1 MGATAII
8 LYIMFLMSQDFL
20 FCEKYTPKTMEEVIL
35 PKDLKNLFIGI
46 RDSGKTSHMTLAGP
60 QGCGK
65 TSTIRALAKEL
76 QVDFMMINGSK
87 ERSIDTIRTTVES
100 YASSVSMYS
109 SGKKILLIDEAD
121 NLTQDAQKAFLGVI
135 EATQK
140 NCTFVLTCN
149 YPNRIDLAVLSR
161 CPIVNFKFPKEE
173 KPQLLADFY
182 TSILKILEENK
193 IKVEDKKVVAKLVAK
208 YFPDFRRTLN
218 ILQQYSASGEI
229 NSSVLAQVSDIKVS
243 TLYKAMKERNFGEVR
258 KWAINNLD
266 NDATMV
272 LRSVYDGLE
281 GVMKPYS
288 IPAAILIIHEHMA
301 CNVMDNEVN
310 LITCFIKLMMEDAI
324 EFL

>member
-1 MGATAII
+1 
-8 LYIMFLMSQDFL
+8 
-20 FCEKYTPKTMEEVIL
+20 MEEVIL

-60 QGCGK
+60 KGCGK
-65 TSTIRALAKEL
+65 TSTIKALAKEL
-76 QVDFMMINGSK
+76 NVDFMMINGSK

-140 NCTFVLTCN
+140 NCIFVLTCN
-149 YPNRIDLAVLSR
+149 YPNRIDPAVLSR
-161 CPIVNFKFPKEE
+161 CPIINFKFPKEE

-182 TSILKILEENK
+182 TSILKIIEENK
-193 IKVEDKKVVAKLVAK
+193 IKVDDKKVVAKLVAK

-243 TLYKAMKERNFGEVR
+243 TLYKAMKEKNFGEVR

-324 EFL
+324 EWL

>member
-1 MGATAII
+1 
-8 LYIMFLMSQDFL
+8 MSQDFL
-20 FCEKYTPKTMEEVIL
+20 FVEKYAPQCIEDTIL
-35 PKDLKNLFIGI
+35 PDDLKKLFLGI
-46 RDSGKTSHMTLAGP
+46 KNSGKTSHMTLAGP
-60 QGCGK
+60 KGCGK
-65 TSTIRALAKEL
+65 TSTIRALAKDL
-76 QVDFMMINGSK
+76 GSDFMMINGSK

-100 YASSVSMYS
+100 YASSVSLYS
-109 SGKKILLIDEAD
+109 GAKKILLIDEAD

-140 NCTFVLTCN
+140 NCTFILTCN
-149 YPNRIDLAVLSR
+149 YPNRIDPAVLSR

-173 KPQLLADFY
+173 KPKLLSEFY

-193 IKVEDKKVVAKLVAK
+193 IKVDDNKVIAKLATK

-218 ILQQYSASGEI
+218 VLQQYSASGEI

-243 TLYKAMKERNFGEVR
+243 ALFRAMKERKFSEVR
-258 KWAINNLD
+258 KWVVDNLD

-272 LRSVYDGLE
+272 LRGVYDGLQ
-281 GVMKPYS
+281 GAMKPYS
-288 IPAAILIIHEHMA
+288 IPAAILIIYEHMS

-324 EFL
+324 EWL

>member
-1 MGATAII
+1 MGTTAIT

-35 PKDLKNLFIGI
+35 PKDLKNLFVGI

-60 QGCGK
+60 KGCGK

-76 QVDFMMINGSK
+76 EVDFMMINGSK

-149 YPNRIDLAVLSR
+149 YPNRIDSAVLSR

>member
-1 MGATAII
+1 MN
-8 LYIMFLMSQDFL
+8 LMSQDFI
-20 FCEKYTPKTMEEVIL
+20 FVEKYSPKKMEDTIL
-35 PKDLKNLFIGI
+35 PKDLKNLFVGI

-60 QGCGK
+60 KGCGK
-65 TSTIRALAKEL
+65 TSTIKALAKEL
-76 QVDFMMINGSK
+76 NVDFMMINGSK

-140 NCTFVLTCN
+140 NCTFILTCN
-149 YPNRIDLAVLSR
+149 YPNRIDPAVLSR
-161 CPIVNFKFPKEE
+161 CPIVTFKFPKEE

-182 TSILKILEENK
+182 TAILDILEENR
-193 IKVEDKKVVAKLVAK
+193 IVVEDKKIIAKLVAK

-218 ILQQYSASGEI
+218 VLQQYSSSGEI
-229 NSSVLAQVSDIKVS
+229 NSSVLAQASDIKVS
-243 TLYKAMKERNFGEVR
+243 TLFKAMKERNFGEVR
-258 KWAINNLD
+258 KWVINNLD

-288 IPAAILIIHEHMA
+288 IPAAILIIHEHMC
-301 CNVMDNEVN
+301 CNVMDQEVN
-310 LITCFIKLMMEDAI
+310 LITCMVKLMMEDAV

>member
-1 MGATAII
+1 
-8 LYIMFLMSQDFL
+8 MFLMSQDFL

-60 QGCGK
+60 KGCGK

-76 QVDFMMINGSK
+76 EVDFMMINGSK

-149 YPNRIDLAVLSR
+149 YPNRIDSAVLSR

>member
-1 MGATAII
+1 MNYCVKSIR
-8 LYIMFLMSQDFL
+8 YVKPMSQDFL
-20 FCEKYTPKTMEEVIL
+20 FCEKYTPKKIEEVIL

-60 QGCGK
+60 KGCGK
-65 TSTIRALAKEL
+65 TSTIKALAKEL
-76 QVDFMMINGSK
+76 NVDFMMINGSK
-87 ERSIDTIRTTVES
+87 ERSIDTIRTTVEG

-109 SGKKILLIDEAD
+109 YGKKILLIDEAD

-149 YPNRIDLAVLSR
+149 YPNRIDPAVLSR

-182 TSILKILEENK
+182 TSILRILEENK

-243 TLYKAMKERNFGEVR
+243 ALYKAMKEKNFGEVR
-258 KWAINNLD
+258 KWVINNLD

-288 IPAAILIIHEHMA
+288 IPAAILIIYEHMS
-301 CNVMDNEVN
+301 CNVVDNEVN
-310 LITCFIKLMMEDAI
+310 LITCFVKLMMEDAI

>member
-1 MGATAII
+1 M
-8 LYIMFLMSQDFL
+8 QDFL
-20 FCEKYTPKTMEEVIL
+20 FCEKYTPKKMEDVIL
-35 PKDLKNLFIGI
+35 PKDLKQLFIGI

-60 QGCGK
+60 KGCGK
-65 TSTIRALAKEL
+65 TSTIKALAKEL
-76 QVDFMMINGSK
+76 NVDFMMINGSK

-149 YPNRIDLAVLSR
+149 YPNRIDPAVLSR

-173 KPQLLADFY
+173 KAELLSEFY
-182 TSILKILEENK
+182 ASILRILDENK
-193 IKVEDKKVVAKLVAK
+193 IVVEDKKVIAKLVTK

-218 ILQQYSASGEI
+218 VLQQYSASGEI
-229 NSSVLAQVSDIKVS
+229 NSSILAQASDIKVS
-243 TLYKAMKERNFGEVR
+243 ALYKAMKERNFSEVR
-258 KWAINNLD
+258 KWVVNNLD
-266 NDATMV
+266 NDAAMV

-288 IPAAILIIHEHMA
+288 IPAAILIIHEHLA
-301 CNVMDNEVN
+301 CNVMDQEVN
-310 LITCFIKLMMEDAI
+310 LITCFIKMMMEDSI
-324 EFL
+324 EWL

>member
-1 MGATAII
+1 
-8 LYIMFLMSQDFL
+8 
-20 FCEKYTPKTMEEVIL
+20 MEEVIL

-60 QGCGK
+60 KGCGK
-65 TSTIRALAKEL
+65 TSTIKALAKEL
-76 QVDFMMINGSK
+76 NVDFMMINGSK

-140 NCTFVLTCN
+140 NCIFVLTCN
-149 YPNRIDLAVLSR
+149 YPNRIDPAVLSR
-161 CPIVNFKFPKEE
+161 CPIINFKFPKEE

-193 IKVEDKKVVAKLVAK
+193 IKVDDKKVVAKLVAK

-243 TLYKAMKERNFGEVR
+243 TLYKAMKEKNFGEVR

-324 EFL
+324 EWL

>member
-1 MGATAII
+1 MGTTAIT

-60 QGCGK
+60 KGCGK

-76 QVDFMMINGSK
+76 EVDFMMINGSK

-149 YPNRIDLAVLSR
+149 YPNRIDSAVLSR

>member
-1 MGATAII
+1 MS
-8 LYIMFLMSQDFL
+8 LMSQNFL

-60 QGCGK
+60 KGCGK
-65 TSTIRALAKEL
+65 TSTIKALAKEL
-76 QVDFMMINGSK
+76 NVDFMMINGSK
-87 ERSIDTIRTTVES
+87 ERSIDTIRTTVEA

-149 YPNRIDLAVLSR
+149 YPNRIDPAVLSR

-173 KPQLLADFY
+173 TPQLLAAFY
-182 TSILKILEENK
+182 SSILKILDENK
-193 IKVEDKKVVAKLVAK
+193 IKVEDKKVVAKLVTK
-208 YFPDFRRTLN
+208 HFPDFRRVLN

-243 TLYKAMKERNFGEVR
+243 TLYKAMKERNFSEVR

-324 EFL
+324 EWL

>member
-1 MGATAII
+1 
-8 LYIMFLMSQDFL
+8 MSQDFL

-60 QGCGK
+60 KGCGK
-65 TSTIRALAKEL
+65 TSTIKALAKEL
-76 QVDFMMINGSK
+76 NVDFMMINGSK

-140 NCTFVLTCN
+140 NCIFVLTCN
-149 YPNRIDLAVLSR
+149 YPNRIDPAVLSR
-161 CPIVNFKFPKEE
+161 CPIINFKFPKEE

-193 IKVEDKKVVAKLVAK
+193 IKVDDKKVVAKLVAK

-243 TLYKAMKERNFGEVR
+243 TLYKAMKEKNFGEVR

-324 EFL
+324 EWL

>member
-1 MGATAII
+1 
-8 LYIMFLMSQDFL
+8 MSQDFL

-60 QGCGK
+60 KGCGK

-76 QVDFMMINGSK
+76 EVDFMMINGSK

-149 YPNRIDLAVLSR
+149 YPNRIDSAVLSR